1 MKLKPMGL
9 QFGLDAKVN
18 TDYSNHG
25 LVNSILHQTFGN
37 SVSVSCMVL
46 AFFVIL
52 MIVGALVA
60 YSLYR
65 SVWKN
70 TSAIR
75 QIQAYLRTRK
85 NPEICSSV

>member
-1 MKLKPMGL
+1 MKLKPMGF

-18 TDYSNHG
+18 TDSSNHG
-25 LVNSILHQTFGN
+25 LVNSILNQTFGD
-37 SVSVSCMVL
+37 SVSVSCMIL
-46 AFFVIL
+46 AFLLIF

-70 TSAIR
+70 TSDIR

-85 NPEICSSV
+85 TTEICSSA

>member
-1 MKLKPMGL
+1 MGL
-9 QFGLDAKVN
+9 QFDLAAKVN
-18 TDYSNHG
+18 TDYSNYG

-37 SVSVSCMVL
+37 SLSVSCVVL

-52 MIVGALVA
+52 MIVGALIA

-65 SVWKN
+65 SVWRN
-70 TSAIR
+70 ASAIR

-85 NPEICSSV
+85 NPEVCSSV